1 MPSAANTHVFTGADG
16 SILLSPDGDGPE
28 GAGANAV
35 IEGSDLIQ
43 VGRVTGVTVEVSS
56 AIRPF
61 HEIGQR
67 YASELRS
74 GNVTVRG
81 RIDRAYVNGAL
92 LALLLGEAAGQRPGR
107 SWAQPAF
114 NITLMSE
121 NAAQPGTR
129 STVTLHGVK
138 IEQWNLTMPEDDFV
152 MEAATFQA
160 LYVTVR
166 DEQA

>member
-1 MPSAANTHVFTGADG
+1 MPSAANNFVFTGADG
-16 SILLSPDGDGPE
+16 SIMLSAAGDGPE
-28 GAGANAV
+28 GAAANAV
-35 IEGSDLIQ
+35 IEGNDLIQ

-74 GNVTVRG
+74 GNMSVRG
-81 RIDRAYVNGAL
+81 RIDRAYLNGAL
-92 LALLLGEAAGQRPGR
+92 LSLVLGEASTQRPGR
-107 SWAQPAF
+107 SWPQPSF
-114 NITLMSE
+114 NITLMAE
-121 NAAQPGTR
+121 NAAQPGTC

-152 MEAATFQA
+152 MEAANFQA
-160 LYVTVR
+160 LYVTVA
-166 DEQA
+166 DEQG

>member
-1 MPSAANTHVFTGADG
+1 MPSAANTTVFTGADG
-16 SILLSPDGDGPE
+16 SIMLSATE
-28 GAGANAV
+28 GAEGDAANTV
-35 IEGSDLIQ
+35 IDAKDMIQ

-74 GNVTVRG
+74 GNVSVRG
-81 RIDRAYVNGAL
+81 RIDRAFLNGAL
-92 LALLLGEAAGQRPGR
+92 LSLLLGEAAERRPGR
-107 SWAQPAF
+107 SWLQPSF
-114 NITLMSE
+114 NISLMSE
-121 NAAQPGTR
+121 NAARPGTR

-152 MEAATFQA
+152 MEAASFQA
-160 LYVTVR
+160 LFVTVA
-166 DEQA
+166 DEQG

>member
-16 SILLSPDGDGPE
+16 SILLSPEAGGPE
-28 GAGANAV
+28 GEAAQAV
-35 IEGSDLIQ
+35 IEANDLIQ

-67 YASELRS
+67 YATELRS
-74 GNVTVRG
+74 GNVSVRG
-81 RIDRAYVNGAL
+81 KIDRAYLNGAL
-92 LALLLGEAAGQRPGR
+92 LSLLLGEAAGQRPGR

-114 NITLMSE
+114 NITLTSE
-121 NAAQPGTR
+121 NAANPGTR

-152 MEAATFQA
+152 MEAADFQA
-160 LYVTVR
+160 LYVTVA
-166 DEQA
+166 DEQG

>member
-16 SILLSPDGDGPE
+16 SIMLSPSGEGPE
-28 GAGANAV
+28 GAAANAV
-35 IEGSDLIQ
+35 IEGRDLIQ

-61 HEIGQR
+61 HEMGQR

-74 GNVTVRG
+74 GNVSVRG
-81 RIDRAYVNGAL
+81 RIDRAYLNGAL
-92 LALLLGEAAGQRPGR
+92 LALLLGEAAEQRPGR
-107 SWAQPAF
+107 SWAQPSF

-152 MEAATFQA
+152 MEATSFQA
-160 LYVTVR
+160 LYVTVA

>member
-1 MPSAANTHVFTGADG
+1 MPSAANTMVFTGADG
-16 SILLSPDGDGPE
+16 SIMLSPTEGGPE
-28 GAGANAV
+28 GEAANTV
-35 IEGSDLIQ
+35 IESNDLIQ

-74 GNVTVRG
+74 GNVSVRG
-81 RIDRAYVNGAL
+81 RIDRAFLNGAL
-92 LALLLGEAAGQRPGR
+92 LSLLLGEAAEQRPGR
-107 SWAQPAF
+107 SWAQPSF
-114 NITLMSE
+114 NISLMSE

-160 LYVTVR
+160 LYVTVA

>member
-16 SILLSPDGDGPE
+16 SILLSPEVGGPE
-28 GAGANAV
+28 GDAAQAV
-35 IEGSDLIQ
+35 IEGNDLIQ

-67 YASELRS
+67 YATELRS
-74 GNVTVRG
+74 GNVSVRG
-81 RIDRAYVNGAL
+81 KIDRAYLNGAL
-92 LALLLGEAAGQRPGR
+92 LSLLLGEAASQRPGR

-114 NITLMSE
+114 NITLTSE
-121 NAAQPGTR
+121 NAANPGTR

-152 MEAATFQA
+152 MEAANFQA
-160 LYVTVR
+160 LYVTVA
-166 DEQA
+166 DEQG